1 MYKTRVLIDIARRTG
16 QRSIIPRHAPVDTA
30 TRAMG
35 QRAGP
40 LILPMSA
47 RTLTS
52 LAQALGAATDL
63 DAALVALSGALA
75 ESDRDA
81 MLSLLR
87 YDSKQGLLRERLT
100 VREGRVDH
108 APLETSLEQLP
119 RLTLR
124 AVQDGGTFAD
134 VTEEPPAYARLLRL
148 PELEDGA
155 TLAIRGIKVDG
166 HLICLLA
173 LGEPRRVFGTR
184 AIERLAPLS
193 ALFEL
198 AVARFVDRE
207 AREEAARTLE
217 EVTQRVHG
225 EYLTKLGALEQQMA
239 TARKAANTP
248 AEDPAETV
256 QREKEEAKRA
266 EESRRQLRRLAA
278 LEHQLTASVGQ
289 LEQAHIELH
298 RRSEAL
304 RQRTRTLYLLDRVMT
319 LAAETKDPHRLAEGL
334 LSMVGDD
341 MQALRC
347 SLFLVGREPGTLYL
361 AAARGLA
368 PHVQLGKVIKV
379 GHGVAGKVAE
389 RREPMLVVDAV
400 DAKQTPLLGDDYL
413 TSGSFISFPLVLHGD
428 LVGVVNLT
436 NRAQRGLFVEEDVE
450 RVRMLGLVISLIASE
465 ARLRDE
471 LHGSQRER

>member
-1 MYKTRVLIDIARRTG
+1 MTVRT
-16 QRSIIPRHAPVDTA
+16 IP
-30 TRAMG
+30 
-35 QRAGP
+35 
-40 LILPMSA
+40 
-47 RTLTS
+47 S

-63 DAALVALSGALA
+63 DAAFVALAGALA

-81 MLSLLR
+81 ALALLR
-87 YDSKQGLLRERLT
+87 FDPRQGLLRERAVVT
-100 VREGRVDH
+100 TGRVERV
-108 APLETSLEQLP
+108 PLETSIEQLP

-134 VTEEPPAYARLLRL
+134 LTEEPAAYARLLKL
-148 PELEDGA
+148 PPAEDGA
-155 TLAIRGIKVDG
+155 TVSLRGFKVDG
-166 HLICLLA
+166 HLVAVLA
-173 LGEPRRVFGTR
+173 LVEPKRVFGTR
-184 AIERLAPLS
+184 ALERVAPLA

-198 AVARFVDRE
+198 ALARFHERE
-207 AREEAARTLE
+207 VRDEATRTLE

-225 EYLTKLGALEQQMA
+225 EYLTRLADLERQVQRA
-239 TARKAANTP
+239 RETASIP
-248 AEDPAETV
+248 LVDPAEALAKE
-256 QREKEEAKRA
+256 REEARRA
-266 EESRRQLRRLAA
+266 EEARRTLRKLAA

-319 LAAETKDPHRLAEGL
+319 LAAETTDPHRLAEGL
-334 LSMVGDD
+334 LSLVGDD

-347 SLFLVGREPGTLYL
+347 SLFLVGTEPGTMYL

-368 PHVQLGKVIKV
+368 PHVQLGKVVPI
-379 GHGVAGKVAE
+379 GYGVAGKVAE

-400 DAKQTPLLGDDYL
+400 DAKQQPLLGDDYL
-413 TSGSFISFPLVLHGD
+413 TTGSFISFPLVLHD
-428 LVGVVNLT
+428 ELVGVVNLT

-465 ARLRDE
+465 AQLAAR
-471 LHGSQRER
+471 LHGQVRER

>member
-1 MYKTRVLIDIARRTG
+1 MT
-16 QRSIIPRHAPVDTA
+16 
-30 TRAMG
+30 
-35 QRAGP
+35 
-40 LILPMSA
+40 A

-52 LAQALGAATDL
+52 LAQALGGATDL

-81 MLSLLR
+81 RIALLR
-87 YDSKQGLLRERLT
+87 VDSKAGLVRERLE
-100 VREGRVDH
+100 VKEGRVDR

-119 RLTLR
+119 RLVLR

-134 VTEEPPAYARLLRL
+134 VADEPAAYARLLRL
-148 PELEDGA
+148 SGFDEGSSL
-155 TLAIRGIKVDG
+155 TLRGVKVDG
-166 HLICLLA
+166 QLVAVLSLA
-173 LGEPRRVFGTR
+173 EPRRVFGTR
-184 AIERLAPLS
+184 ATERLAPLAS
-193 ALFEL
+193 LFEL
-198 AVARFVDRE
+198 AQGRFVDRE

-225 EYLTKLGALEQQMA
+225 DYLQRLAQLEGEVAATRGAVS
-239 TARKAANTP
+239 TP
-248 AEDPAETV
+248 AEDAVAAVT
-256 QREKEEAKRA
+256 REREDAKRA
-266 EESRRQLRRLAA
+266 EESRRMLRRLAA
-278 LEHQLTASVGQ
+278 LEHQITASVGQ

-304 RQRTRTLYLLDRVMT
+304 RQRTRTLYLLDRVMS

-334 LSMVGDD
+334 LSLVGDD
-341 MQALRC
+341 MQSLRC
-347 SLFLVGREPGTLYL
+347 SLFLVGRKPGTLYL

-368 PHVQLGKVIKV
+368 PHVQLGKVVEI
-379 GHGVAGKVAE
+379 GYGVAGQVAQ

-400 DAKQTPLLGDDYL
+400 DAKAPPLLGDDYL

-450 RVRMLGLVISLIASE
+450 RVRMLGLVISLIAKE
-465 ARLRDE
+465 ANLPE
-471 LHGSQRER
+471 GLLGTIRER

>member
-1 MYKTRVLIDIARRTG
+1 MTVRT
-16 QRSIIPRHAPVDTA
+16 IP
-30 TRAMG
+30 
-35 QRAGP
+35 
-40 LILPMSA
+40 
-47 RTLTS
+47 S

-63 DAALVALSGALA
+63 DAAFVALAGALA

-81 MLSLLR
+81 ALALLR
-87 YDSKQGLLRERLT
+87 FDPRQGLLRERA
-100 VREGRVDH
+100 VVVEGRVDRV
-108 APLETSLEQLP
+108 PLETSIEQLP

-134 VTEEPPAYARLLRL
+134 LTEEPAAYARLLKL
-148 PELEDGA
+148 PPAEDGA
-155 TLAIRGIKVDG
+155 TVSLRGFKVDG
-166 HLICLLA
+166 HLIAVLA
-173 LGEPRRVFGTR
+173 LIEPKRVFGTR
-184 AIERLAPLS
+184 ALERVAPLA

-198 AVARFVDRE
+198 ALARFHERE
-207 AREEAARTLE
+207 VRDEATRTLE

-225 EYLTKLGALEQQMA
+225 EYLTRLADLERQVQRA
-239 TARKAANTP
+239 RETASIP
-248 AEDPAETV
+248 LVDPAEALA
-256 QREKEEAKRA
+256 REREEARRA
-266 EESRRQLRRLAA
+266 EEARRTLRKLAA

-319 LAAETKDPHRLAEGL
+319 LAAETKEPLRLAEGL
-334 LSMVGDD
+334 LSLVGDD

-347 SLFLVGREPGTLYL
+347 SLFLVGTEPATMYL

-368 PHVQLGKVIKV
+368 PHVQIGKVVPI
-379 GHGVAGKVAE
+379 GYGVAGKVAE

-400 DAKQTPLLGDDYL
+400 DAKQQPLLGDDYL
-413 TSGSFISFPLVLHGD
+413 TTGSFISFPLVLHD
-428 LVGVVNLT
+428 ELVGVVNLT

-465 ARLRDE
+465 AQLASR
-471 LHGSQRER
+471 LHGQVSER